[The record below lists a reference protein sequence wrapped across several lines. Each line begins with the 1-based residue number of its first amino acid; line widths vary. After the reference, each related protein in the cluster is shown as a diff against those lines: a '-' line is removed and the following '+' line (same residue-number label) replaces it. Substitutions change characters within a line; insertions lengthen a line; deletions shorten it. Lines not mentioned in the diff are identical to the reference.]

1 MIDKI
6 IKISF
11 VILIFSILLSGLLFF
26 DFTREVSKKENRTLA
41 KFPKRSPFHEEFP
54 KEIDEWV
61 NDRVGFRELSI
72 DLYSNYYETNQ
83 LLDMQKT
90 AIIGRDNWLFY
101 NAESDDIKNFQ
112 GITNISNDKL
122 DIFYSHIE
130 RLKKFCDENNIKFY
144 LLIPPNKSSVYF
156 EYYPKYIRR
165 LDKPFNYE
173 IILNYLKNKD
183 INFPLFYEDYLKE
196 KNKEYLYY
204 KGDTHWTSVGAY
216 IAYYRLGQMIKKDF
230 PNFKLIEKD
239 DIKYDSKTRKNGDL
253 VNMLR
258 ISDFEEQVN
267 EIVIKS
273 PYNIETTMDK
283 DETDKFFY
291 TKSENNNGLKVIVF
305 GDSFFTVNMKEFLYQ
320 SVSEVKHIRFY
331 LKSPLIYKDEILE
344 FKPDILIYEV
354 LERHTLNISNGN
366 YSYD

>member
-11 VILIFSILLSGLLFF
+11 VILIFSILFSGLLFF
-26 DFTREVSKKENRTLA
+26 DFTMEVSKKENRTLA

-54 KEIDEWV
+54 KEFDEWV

-72 DLYSNYYETNQ
+72 DLYSNYYKEP
-83 LLDMQKT
+83 LLNLSKIAMKGQ
-90 AIIGRDNWLFY
+90 DNWLFF
-101 NAESDDIKNFQ
+101 NHDNDTIKHFQ
-112 GITNISNDKL
+112 SINDVTNEQL

-130 RLKKFCDENNIKFY
+130 RLKKFCDDNNIKLY
-144 LLIPPNKSSVYF
+144 LVVPPNKSSVYF

-165 LDKPFNYE
+165 LDKPLNYE
-173 IILNYLKNKD
+173 IILNYFKNKD
-183 INFPLFYEDYLKE
+183 VNFPLFYEDYLKE

-239 DIKYDSKTRKNGDL
+239 DIKYDSKTLNDGDL

-283 DETDKFFY
+283 DEADKFFY
-291 TKSENNNGLKVIVF
+291 TKSENNNGLKVMVF
-305 GDSFFTVNMKEFLYQ
+305 GDSFFTVNMKEFIYQ

-354 LERHTLNISNGN
+354 LERYALNINNGN
-366 YSYD
+366 YAYD